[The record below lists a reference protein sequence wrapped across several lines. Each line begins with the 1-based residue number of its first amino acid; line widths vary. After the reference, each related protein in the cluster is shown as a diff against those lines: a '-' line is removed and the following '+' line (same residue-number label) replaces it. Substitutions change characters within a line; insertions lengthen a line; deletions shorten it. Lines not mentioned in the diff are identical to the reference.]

1 MKAGLAVLGV
11 ITMSESQTG
20 LVTEAG
26 VTHAGVVAQ
35 VHAGVRGDV

>member
-26 VTHAGVVAQ
+26 VTHTGVVAQ